1 MNNSL
6 MQPDYSR
13 VLLDQVLARC
23 GMGIN
28 EPGASTAAMFTH
40 AAEHVLGNRDKSLYF
55 LTTLVATVERDMKVA
70 RLETAEAKARVRELE
85 ARFHVGNHAAEH
97 ARPVLTS
104 VAAA

>member
-23 GMGIN
+23 GMGLT
-28 EPGASTAAMFTH
+28 EPGTSTMTLLAHT
-40 AAEHVLGNRDKSLYF
+40 AEHVLGDRNKSLYL

-85 ARFHVGNHAAEH
+85 ARFHVGNRAAEH